1 MDSARL
7 RLYQLGSEA
16 ETFPSLRLTV
26 SQFSIKR
33 KGRGSSPS
41 SPRAVVM
48 LDSKVVNNT
57 AAGPVS
63 LDVLGAV
70 RRWQQEQSGWTSR

>member
-16 ETFPSLRLTV
+16 ETFPSLNLTV
-26 SQFSIKR
+26 SQFSLKR
-33 KGRGSSPS
+33 KVRGSSPS
-41 SPRAVVM
+41 SPGAVVM
-48 LDSKVVNNT
+48 LDSKVLNNT

-63 LDVLGAV
+63 LDVLEAV
-70 RRWQQEQSGWTSR
+70 RRWLEEQSGWSSR

>member
-7 RLYQLGSEA
+7 RLHQLGSEA

-57 AAGPVS
+57 AGPVS